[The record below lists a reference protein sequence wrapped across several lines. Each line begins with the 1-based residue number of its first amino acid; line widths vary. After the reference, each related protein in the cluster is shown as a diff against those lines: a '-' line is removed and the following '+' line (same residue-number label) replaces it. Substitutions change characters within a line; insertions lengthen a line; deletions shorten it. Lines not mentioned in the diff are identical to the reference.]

1 MNSAILWR
9 LVPRKDRSA
18 MTNRDPALSATQPL
32 SGCVPVLCTPFHD
45 DGTCDLT
52 SLQREV
58 DWLIGEGANG
68 LACLAVTGEGYTLTE
83 SEREAVITT
92 VVDTVNRRRPVIVS
106 IDSQS
111 DIMAAERARRA
122 RTLGAD
128 AVMATPPFFIKPD
141 LAGIIGYYAAIGETG
156 LPVILQDIPQVTG
169 LTTGPDVWNAVAEAV
184 PALVALKLEAMPQ
197 GPAITAARE
206 IVNGRLRVF
215 SGWGGLGVLDAL
227 DRGADGTMPAPNF
240 TRLFADIH
248 HLWETGSREEA
259 AVRFSATLPFLLW
272 SMQSIGHSVTAA
284 KEELVRIGIIA
295 TATRRAPAV
304 ALDEVAR
311 FQLQHYIVARH
322 G

>member
-1 MNSAILWR
+1 M
-9 LVPRKDRSA
+9 VTP
-18 MTNRDPALSATQPL
+18 DPAQFAMPPL
-32 SGCVPVLCTPFHD
+32 GGCIPVVCTPFHD
-45 DGTCDLT
+45 DGACDLS

-58 DWLIGEGANG
+58 EWLIGEGATG
-68 LACLAVTGEGYTLTE
+68 LACLAMASEGYALTE
-83 SEREAVITT
+83 SEREAVLTT
-92 VVDTVNRRRPVIVS
+92 VIETVNRRLPVIVS

-111 DIMAAERARRA
+111 DIVAAERARRA
-122 RTLGAD
+122 LTLGAN

-141 LAGIIGYYAAIGETG
+141 LAGIIGYYAAIGECG

-169 LTTGPDVWNAVAEAV
+169 LSTGPDVWNAVAEAV
-184 PALVALKLEAMPQ
+184 PTLVALKLEEMPQ
-197 GPAITAARE
+197 GPAITAARA
-206 IVNGRLRVF
+206 IANGRLRVF

-259 AVRFSATLPFLLW
+259 VVRFSASLPFLLW

-295 TATRRAPAV
+295 TATRRTPAV